1 MPVEFYNH
9 DPLDHLPWKTSMNK
23 ATETFREIYD
33 ASGKFVCICACEVHA
48 NRLCNLINKGEQG
61 DNKVRYD

>member
-33 ASGKFVCICACEVHA
+33 ASGKFVCI
-48 NRLCNLINKGEQG
+48 
-61 DNKVRYD
+61 